1 MKVEQGEVGKGGQ
14 TPRARL
20 SRSRLRA
27 RAHGALALSLL
38 LSLSSCTALTAKTNA
53 LPVKHTLVLDPLVVY
68 SDFAL
73 PPHHRLLDELVAER
87 GELLGKLN
95 LPVSQEPV
103 HVYLF
108 DTEARF
114 HSFLERYYPEFPQ
127 RRAFF
132 LAGDTRLSVYAYW
145 GEHVAEDLRHEVA
158 HGYLHAAVPGLP
170 LWLDEGLA
178 EYAEVARG
186 RGGLNWPHVRLL
198 KERLANFGWRPS
210 LERLERLNSA
220 TEMTQ
225 LDYAEAWA
233 WVHWLMET
241 GSVRREILQSYL
253 AELRKETAVPP
264 FSVRLRGR
272 LPQAEAGLLR
282 HLQELGVRS

>member
-1 MKVEQGEVGKGGQ
+1 MIGSAG
-14 TPRARL
+14 RAIRML
-20 SRSRLRA
+20 L
-27 RAHGALALSLL
+27 GLALVV
-38 LSLSSCTALTAKTNA
+38 SLSSCTGLMAKKHA
-53 LPVKHTLVLDPLVVY
+53 LPIKHTLVLDPLIVY
-68 SDFAL
+68 SDFPL

-87 GELLGKLN
+87 GELLGNLN
-95 LPVSQEPV
+95 LPASQEPV

-108 DTEARF
+108 DTESRF
-114 HSFLERYYPEFPQ
+114 HGFLERYYPEFPQ

-132 LAGDTRLSVYAYW
+132 LEGDTRLSVYAYW
-145 GEHVAEDLRHEVA
+145 GERVAEDLRHEVA
-158 HGYLHAAVPGLP
+158 HGYLHAAVPGLG

-178 EYAEVARG
+178 EYAEVPRG
-186 RGGLNWPHVRLL
+186 RGGLNWPHVHLL
-198 KERLANFGWRPS
+198 VERLANFGWRPS

-220 TEMTQ
+220 TDMTQ

-264 FSVRLRGR
+264 FSVRLRER
-272 LPQAEAGLLR
+272 LPDAERALLA
-282 HLQELGVRS
+282 HLQALAGK

>member
-1 MKVEQGEVGKGGQ
+1 MRGGADFHPAALVRPQ
-14 TPRARL
+14 RA
-20 SRSRLRA
+20 A
-27 RAHGALALSLL
+27 RMVLGLSLL
-38 LSLSSCTALTAKTNA
+38 VSLSSCASLTAKTTA
-53 LPVKHTLVLDPLVVY
+53 LPVKHTLVLDPLIVY
-68 SDFAL
+68 SDFPL

-87 GELLGKLN
+87 GDLLGKLN

-108 DTEARF
+108 DTESRF

-132 LAGDTRLSVYAYW
+132 LEGDTRLSVYAYW

-178 EYAEVARG
+178 EYAEVPRG
-186 RGGLNWPHVRLL
+186 RGGLNWPHVHLL

-210 LERLERLNSA
+210 LERLERLGSA

-233 WVHWLMET
+233 WIHWLMET
-241 GSVRREILQSYL
+241 GSTRREILQSYL
-253 AELRKETAVPP
+253 AESRKESAVPP

-272 LPQAEAGLLR
+272 VPQAEAALLA
-282 HLQELGVRS
+282 HLQEIGRRG